1 METTADTTTPA
12 AASAAPVAA
21 TLASPT
27 MPNPAGPRL
36 YELTQRTLFN
46 AHELRRLTAD
56 YETIRRS
63 CAVRLAVLF
72 RTEFDFKL
80 ASLNTPTYR
89 QFVAEMPQPTH
100 LSLFK
105 VEPLRGVGVLEM
117 SPALAL
123 TLLDRL
129 MGGAGA
135 ADIPARELTEIEIA
149 LLGQIT
155 SLLTEAWAGHW
166 KMGKELKSSLIGNEN
181 DPRFLQTSP
190 PESTMLVAAF
200 EAKIGEV
207 VGKIR
212 IALPFTTIDPILQ
225 QIRKELKPPVEAPSQ
240 NTPMPKPA
248 AWNPALDH
256 VSIPISAELPG
267 PQITARELQQLKVG
281 DVLPIATDA
290 ASLVELKLGGVTRFN
305 ARLGTRNEHWA
316 VEVLNAL
323 KS

>member
-1 METTADTTTPA
+1 METTASPTTPVATPAAPAAVTPATTPA
-12 AASAAPVAA
+12 A
-21 TLASPT
+21 
-27 MPNPAGPRL
+27 AGPRL

-46 AHELRRLTAD
+46 AHELRRITAD

-80 ASLNTPTYR
+80 TSLNTPTYR
-89 QFVAEMPQPTH
+89 QFVGEMPQPTH

-117 SPALAL
+117 SPSLAL

-166 KMGKELKSSLIGNEN
+166 KMGKELKPSLIGNEN

-207 VGKIR
+207 TGKVR
-212 IALPFTTIDPILQ
+212 IALPFTTFDPILQ
-225 QIRKELKPPVEAPSQ
+225 QIRKELKPPVETPSPTA
-240 NTPMPKPA
+240 TPPKPA
-248 AWNPALDH
+248 VWNPALDH
-256 VSIPISAELPG
+256 VAIPISAELPG

-281 DVLPIATDA
+281 DVLPIAGEA
-290 ASLVELKLGGVTRFN
+290 ASLVELKLGGVARFN

-316 VEVLNAL
+316 VEVLAAL
-323 KS
+323 NS

>member
-1 METTADTTTPA
+1 METTANTITPDATPA
-12 AASAAPVAA
+12 A
-21 TLASPT
+21 
-27 MPNPAGPRL
+27 AGPRL

-155 SLLTEAWAGHW
+155 NLLTEAWASHW

-207 VGKIR
+207 AGIIR

-225 QIRKELKPPVEAPSQ
+225 QIRTELKPPVEAPSP
-240 NTPMPKPA
+240 NAPAPKPA

-290 ASLVELKLGGVTRFN
+290 ASLVELKLGGVARFN